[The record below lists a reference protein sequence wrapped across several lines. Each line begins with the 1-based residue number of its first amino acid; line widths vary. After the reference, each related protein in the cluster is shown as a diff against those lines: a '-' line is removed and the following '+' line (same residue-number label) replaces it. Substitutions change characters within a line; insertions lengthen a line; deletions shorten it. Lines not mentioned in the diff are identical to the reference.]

1 MDEGQLGLRVAIVGP
16 CASGKSTLAAGLR
29 QHGFLA
35 RQIAQEHSYVPAM
48 WQRLSRPDALIYL
61 DASYE
66 TCSRRKRLDWLPSE
80 HAEQLHRLRHARE
93 YCDIYVNTDSLT
105 PEQVLA
111 RALEA
116 LGGFRPTEGRGS

>member
-16 CASGKSTLAAGLR
+16 CASGKSTLAAGLQ

-66 TCSRRKRLDWLPSE
+66 TCTRRKRLDWLPSE
-80 HAEQLHRLRHARE
+80 HAEQLNRLRHARE
-93 YCDIYVNTDSLT
+93 YCDIYINTDSLT

-116 LGGFRPTEGRGS
+116 LGESRPI